1 MNNNVYEDVK
11 NKFLENNCSLL
22 TSEEDFNK
30 LTERYPKYKYIA
42 SCGHLNVVHFHSF
55 SSRKTGILCPSCIK
69 KLNGKKRKEQM
80 KEDKLQNIRLEF
92 DCISYFISLL
102 DETFIIKK
110 AFDGCL
116 ADIIIKPNSEEK
128 DNWLGIQVKTTC
140 NSINGY
146 GFHIEQNYKNLLI
159 LCVCWENKKMWLI
172 PNSVLSNQ
180 IKISIG
186 LNKSKYE
193 KYEINQNTIKNKLE
207 DFYSSCEKFSY
218 EILDTPLCEY
228 QKREKEFY
236 KYRESKINFLKF
248 DYNVMEGMVYDY
260 KIGNKKVQEKVAGIL
275 KNSTNNYVFNLCK
288 NNGKLNEKNKREQI
302 SYEKGDS
309 DIYWLNCSDKVNFY
323 VVPEN
328 VLIEQGKIREKNGT
342 DKAKK
347 TIKISTE
354 KSNWLEP
361 YKFNYEDIDKER
373 LMELF
378 L

>member
-1 MNNNVYEDVK
+1 
-11 NKFLENNCSLL
+11 L
-22 TSEEDFNK
+22 TSEEEFNK
-30 LTERYPKYKYIA
+30 LTVRYPKYKYIA
-42 SCGHLNVVHFHSF
+42 SCGHENVVHFHSF

-116 ADIIIKPNSEEK
+116 SDIIIKPHAQEK
-128 DNWLGIQVKTTC
+128 DEWLGIQVKTTL

-159 LCVCWENKKMWLI
+159 LCICWENKKMWLI
-172 PNSVLSNQ
+172 PNSMLSNQ

-193 KYEINQNTIKNKLE
+193 KYEITKNTIKNKLDE
-207 DFYSSCEKFSY
+207 FYSNFERFSY

-248 DYNVMEGMVYDY
+248 DYNAMEGMVYDY
-260 KIGNKKVQEKVAGIL
+260 KIGNKKVQEKVGSYC
-275 KNSTNNYVFNLCK
+275 KENNPNMFSFNLNKYECRINGKCQRKCYEEGDNDLYWLHCK
-288 NNGKLNEKNKREQI
+288 NKK
-302 SYEKGDS
+302 
-309 DIYWLNCSDKVNFY
+309 FY
-323 VVPEN
+323 IIPES
-328 VLIEQGKIREKNGT
+328 VLIEQGFVGKNC
-342 DKAKK
+342 KK
-347 TIKISTE
+347 
-354 KSNWLEP
+354 
-361 YKFNYEDIDKER
+361 YKLYVSPTNQNTSWCNAYQFDYNNVEKER
-373 LMELF
+373 LLQIIHK
-378 L
+378 